1 MSEAVASRC
10 QLFLIAVLFPWCSF
24 NFCTP
29 TPFCSLSG
37 LRQVTSTRCHCHN
50 DSARKTEGVKQS
62 IHCSEVFL
70 LCTASLLGFAER
82 ITSLVNAWRKPL
94 LIRGHEGHHFSLS
107 FCFDSV
113 VVKLRSWCL
122 LCALFLGLYA
132 GMLPFLKWALP
143 KQLMVICMYKCYFK
157 EKRDNFNVCT
167 CVWFILVVM
176 CYLLLL
182 WLRTAHSVNV
192 LNTLKTWKLWWH
204 PTQCQNVHLK

>member
-50 DSARKTEGVKQS
+50 DSTRKTEAVKQS

-157 EKRDNFNVCT
+157 ER
-167 CVWFILVVM
+167 
-176 CYLLLL
+176 
-182 WLRTAHSVNV
+182 
-192 LNTLKTWKLWWH
+192 
-204 PTQCQNVHLK
+204 